1 MRVAAS
7 EAATF
12 PSLFLENGNG
22 FMPSASETMVSGA
35 SVPSR
40 SALDGSGR
48 FGGPG
53 PGQQFAEAAVGPV
66 IDKLGQHVSQV
77 GMRIDAMQ
85 FAGLDQR
92 GEHGPVFCPF
102 VRTSEECVFSVE
114 SNWAHAALD
123 SIGVDLDAAIV
134 EEVQQPL
141 PLIEAVANGFGGR

>member
-1 MRVAAS
+1 MLSPTPQAKGTPAVMARS
-7 EAATF
+7 I
-12 PSLFLENGNG
+12 
-22 FMPSASETMVSGA
+22 VSGA
-35 SVPSR
+35 SAPSR
-40 SALDGSGR
+40 SVLDGSGC

-53 PGQQFAEAAVGPV
+53 PGQQFAEEAVWPV
-66 IDKLGQHVSQV
+66 IDELGQHVSQV

-114 SNWAHAALD
+114 SNWAPAALD

>member
-1 MRVAAS
+1 MALAVDEPLGSCGSVLSSQLFKAS
-7 EAATF
+7 M
-12 PSLFLENGNG
+12 SGLD
-22 FMPSASETMVSGA
+22 VSGA

-66 IDKLGQHVSQV
+66 IDKLGQHVSHV

-92 GEHGPVFCPF
+92 GEHCPVFCPV